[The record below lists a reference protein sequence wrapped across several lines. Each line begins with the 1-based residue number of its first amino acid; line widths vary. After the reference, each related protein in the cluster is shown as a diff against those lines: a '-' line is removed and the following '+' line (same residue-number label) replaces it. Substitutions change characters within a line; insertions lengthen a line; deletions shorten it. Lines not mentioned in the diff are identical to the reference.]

1 MKNKLVT
8 VVMIVTCK
16 PSTWGRW
23 ESIARVLQGQLN
35 TYSKAIGLDD
45 TTLNLSVFD
54 LTFGIHFQLNVA
66 QIILLVVALFVS
78 PKIANAI
85 QT

>member
-1 MKNKLVT
+1 
-8 VVMIVTCK
+8 MIVT
-16 PSTWGRW
+16 
-23 ESIARVLQGQLN
+23 AAVLGGLLGN
-35 TYSKAIGLDD
+35 LCEGVYGVSWLAYSKAIGLDA
-45 TTLNLSVFD
+45 TTLDLSVFD

-66 QIILLVVALFVS
+66 QIILLAVALFVS